1 MLRAIYSSLLASPV
15 TSRTNSQAK
24 HGCTWYSKEGSPP
37 AFRVMLFYLGKEQAS
52 PPVKSKLSSQATED
66 LSRPGCR
73 KRKCRCGCVSPCG
86 LCDSANCFCLAQD
99 AKFGDHFFAMF
110 LHVPHTHRGNGWPLL
125 LSVAILRV
133 RSRVTEYGSALCGL
147 CHDLVLCRQCRCDDG
162 DDG

>member
-1 MLRAIYSSLLASPV
+1 MHVIFERRITAGIPSHAFFTSERNKPRPLSSLSFLHKPPRICQD
-15 TSRTNSQAK
+15 SRA
-24 HGCTWYSKEGSPP
+24 
-37 AFRVMLFYLGKEQAS
+37 
-52 PPVKSKLSSQATED
+52 
-66 LSRPGCR
+66 RPGCR